1 MKKMIPFNGTFFVRR
16 TFGYVFE
23 SFSLYCMNSQTTLES
38 VESFLARLVFSY
50 IQNFSP
56 LVPIMLDIDNLLK
69 ALSECQCLTIAI
81 YL

>member
-1 MKKMIPFNGTFFVRR
+1 MKKMNPFNGTFFVRR

-38 VESFLARLVFSY
+38 LEAFLARLVFSY

-56 LVPIMLDIDNLLK
+56 LV
-69 ALSECQCLTIAI
+69 AQLSCSILTICRRL
-81 YL
+81 YLNVSA